1 MPPVLR
7 APGIVG
13 ALPNSADGCGYVLT
27 INGSATRTRQDYLGV
42 LQDYE
47 DDFLWSSFLGSPDV
61 HHVNADGVTGGC
73 GNGNFCPNRP
83 VSRDQMA
90 VFLVRT
96 FDL

>member
-61 HHVNADGVTGGC
+61 YHVNADGVTGGYY
-73 GNGNFCPNRP
+73 GWIEKEGTF
-83 VSRDQMA
+83 

-96 FDL
+96 FGL